1 MVENVKIDELAVICF
16 FFFAFW
22 KNRQKNGTD
31 VSAVPSLQGRY
42 EIHAKENNIIIRD
55 TEPEDAGLYTCS
67 IPGASADIEVIGK
80 LSAI

>member
-1 MVENVKIDELAVICF
+1 M
-16 FFFAFW
+16 
-22 KNRQKNGTD
+22 
-31 VSAVPSLQGRY
+31 SAVPSLQGRY